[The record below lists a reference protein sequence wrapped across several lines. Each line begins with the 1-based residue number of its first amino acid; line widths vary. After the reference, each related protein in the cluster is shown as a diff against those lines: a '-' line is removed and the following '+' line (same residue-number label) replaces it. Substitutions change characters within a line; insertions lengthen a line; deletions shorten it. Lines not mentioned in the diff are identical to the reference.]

1 MKRNLLCLLILSIF
15 CFSTNLFAQT
25 ISDVKIV
32 GTNRTDKDLVFQQI
46 SSKPGTTFVESVADQ
61 DIKNIYNTG
70 LYDQVILRRE
80 DSVLIFEVTEK
91 PAINQI
97 TLNGNKAV
105 KVDKLKEI
113 LGTESWRFL
122 NRKRISAGIEAAKD
136 FYRTKGYY
144 GTTIDYKVATVDDN
158 KVDLA
163 ITIDEGKKKV
173 IEEVLFEGND
183 EISDRKIRKVV
194 KTKSWTWGISWLT
207 GSGVVKEDVLENDV
221 NQITKL
227 YLNNGF
233 VDVKVGKPEI
243 IEEEDGLIV
252 EFKIKEGKVYSVG
265 NVNVGGDLIE
275 NSPEKTLEGI
285 KLLPGDTFAVDTL
298 RNDTF
303 LITDKFTDIGYAFA
317 NVDPQTNIDR
327 KNRKV
332 NIAYQVSKGNEV
344 YVDRIN
350 ISGNEKTHDNVIRR
364 TLKMQ
369 ENTRYSSSRV
379 KRSQEL
385 LQRLGYFEEVTITPS
400 PTKHE
405 DEIDLNVGVREAAT
419 GTFSFGGGVSSGDG
433 FIVTAR
439 LEERN
444 FLGTGRSFTINV
456 DTGTNTQNG
465 IVSLYDPRLND
476 SYWSGRVDLFST
488 LRVFDDYDQEQQG
501 MSLSTGYPL
510 WFLGEDAID
519 DIAFNLTYKLMNVDI
534 NDLDDNAAQL
544 VKDSEGT
551 SISSSLAP
559 NLTRNTIDNPIDP
572 KKGSRQVAT
581 FEMGGLGG
589 DEDFWDLDTR
599 NSFYHPLWESS
610 FGDFVFANRLRLGYG
625 ENLDSD
631 EDFPLFK
638 RYYGGGIN
646 GVRGFKIR
654 DITPRDEGGNAY
666 GGNKEVVA
674 NFELIFPIAESAGL
688 KGVAF
693 YDTGN
698 VFDDDDSID
707 MGNLREAVGWGIR
720 WRTPL
725 APIRIE
731 FGYPLDKQ
739 EGDDSFVTNF
749 SFGAPF

>member
-1 MKRNLLCLLILSIF
+1 MKKILFFLTLSVF
-15 CFSTNLFAQT
+15 CFSANLFAQT
-25 ISDVKIV
+25 ISAVKVV
-32 GTNRTDKDLVFQQI
+32 GTSRTDKDLVLQQI
-46 SSKPGTTFVESVADQ
+46 SSKPGTTYVEAVADQ

-70 LYDQVILRRE
+70 LYDQVIIRRE
-80 DSVLIFEVTEK
+80 ETVLVFEVTEK

-105 KVDKLKEI
+105 KADKLKEI
-113 LGTESWRFL
+113 LGTESWRFM
-122 NRKRISAGIEAAKD
+122 NRKRISAGIDEAKNY
-136 FYRTKGYY
+136 YRSKGYY
-144 GTTIDYKVATVDDN
+144 GTTIDYTTTRIEGN

-163 ITIDEGKKKV
+163 IAVDEGKKKV
-173 IEEVLFEGND
+173 IEEVLFEGN
-183 EISDRKIRKVV
+183 EHISDRKIRKVV
-194 KTKSWTWGISWLT
+194 KTKSWTWGVSWIT
-207 GSGVVKEDVLENDV
+207 GSGVVKEDMLENDV

-233 VDVKVGKPEI
+233 VDVKVGKPEV
-243 IEEEDGLIV
+243 IEEDDGLIV
-252 EFKIKEGKVYSVG
+252 EFKITEGEVYTVG
-265 NVNVGGDLIE
+265 AVTVDGDLI
-275 NSPEKTLEGI
+275 NDSPDETLEGI
-285 KLLPGDTFAVDTL
+285 KLLPKDTFSIDTL

-303 LITDKFTDIGYAFA
+303 LVTDKFTDIGYAFA
-317 NVDPQTNIDR
+317 NVDPQT
-327 KNRKV
+327 KV
-332 NIAYQVSKGNEV
+332 NRQSRLVDIAYHVSKGHEV

-364 TLKMQ
+364 TLKIQ

-379 KRSQEL
+379 KRSQAL

-400 PTKHE
+400 PTKSE

-419 GTFSFGGGVSSGDG
+419 GTFSFGGGISSGDG

-439 LEERN
+439 LEEKN
-444 FLGTGRSFTINV
+444 FMGTGRSFTLNV

-465 IVSLYDPRLND
+465 LISLYDPRLND

-488 LRVFDDYDQEQQG
+488 LRSFDDYDQEQQG
-501 MSLSTGYPL
+501 IALSTGYPL
-510 WFLGEDAID
+510 WFLGDDAID
-519 DIAFNLTYKLMNVDI
+519 DVSFNLTYKLMNVDI
-534 NDLDDNAAQL
+534 NNVDDGSAQL
-544 VKDSEGT
+544 VEDSEGT

-572 KKGSRQVAT
+572 KDGSRQSST

-589 DEDFWDLDTR
+589 DQDFWALDMK
-599 NSFYHPLWESS
+599 NSFYRPIWESS
-610 FGDFVFANRLRLGYG
+610 FGDFVFANRLALGYG
-625 ENLDSD
+625 ENLDSS
-631 EDFPLFK
+631 EDYPLFK

-654 DITPRDEGGNAY
+654 DITPRDENGSPY

-674 NFELIFPIAESAGL
+674 NFEMIFPIAESVGL
-688 KGVAF
+688 KGVTF

-707 MGNLREAVGWGIR
+707 MGDLREAVGWGIR

-739 EGDDSFVTNF
+739 EGDSSFVTNF